1 MRSGS
6 CPLPGAPMTAID
18 EYRSFIASK
27 HRRVIDVGHE
37 VSPDDVHPSLFDF
50 QRDIT
55 VWAVR
60 KGRAAIFADCG
71 LGKTRMQLEWAR
83 LSARCSLIVAP
94 LSVAR
99 QTVREATAMGLDAR
113 YVRHGHEVSGPGIWV
128 TNYEMTDE
136 FDPVTFGAVVLDE
149 SSILKNVEGRVRQR
163 LTSAFASIPMRLA
176 CTATPAPNDVAELCN
191 HAEFLGVMSRREMLA
206 AFFVHD
212 EIGWRIKGHAIG
224 PMYQWM
230 AGWAA
235 ALRTP
240 SDIGYADD
248 GYALPLLTITA
259 EPVDVEITPEGQ
271 LFATELGGIGGRSKV
286 RRHTLDARVD
296 RTVALVSGADQWI
309 VWCGLND
316 EAANVARTVDGAVN
330 VDGAMA
336 PETKAELIEAFQD
349 GKIRVLVTK
358 PSIAGFGMNFQQCS
372 RMVFLGLSDSY
383 EAYYQAIRRCYR
395 FGQTRAVDVRIV
407 VSNLEHQIVDN
418 VLRKEKEAAESTSE
432 LVTYSHFR
440 KDDDGAVKPTDGT
453 PALRGGRRPRRM
465 LASTTRR

>member
-1 MRSGS
+1 MS
-6 CPLPGAPMTAID
+6 D
-18 EYRSFIASK
+18 YQEFIATK
-27 HRRVIDVGHE
+27 HRRVLDAGHE
-37 VSPDDVHPSLFDF
+37 VTPDQVHPSLFEF

-55 VWAVR
+55 IWAIR

-83 LSARCSLIVAP
+83 LSAECSLIVAP

-99 QTVREATAMGLDAR
+99 QTVREAQRMGVDAR
-113 YVRHGHEVSGPGIWV
+113 YVRHGHEVEGPGIWV

-136 FDPVTFGAVVLDE
+136 FDPAMFGAIVLDE

-163 LTSAFASIPMRLA
+163 LTSAFAEVPMRLA

-212 EIGWRIKGHAIG
+212 EVGWRIKGHAVG

-230 AGWAA
+230 AGWAV

-240 SDIGYADD
+240 SDMGFPDE
-248 GYALPLLTITA
+248 GYALPPLSIKA
-259 EPVDVEITPEGQ
+259 EVVDVEITPEGQ

-286 RRHTLDARVD
+286 RRHTMDARVE
-296 RTVALVSGADQWI
+296 RTVEIVDDGNQWV
-309 VWCGLND
+309 VWCGLNG
-316 EAANVARTVDGAVN
+316 EASAIAATVTGAVN
-330 VDGAMA
+330 VEGSMA
-336 PETKAELIEAFQD
+336 PEDKATALEAFQD
-349 GKIRVLVTK
+349 GTVRVLVTK

-395 FGQTRAVDVRIV
+395 FGQTAPVDVRIV
-407 VSNLEHQIVDN
+407 VSNLERQIVDN
-418 VLRKEKEAAESTSE
+418 VSRKEREAAESTSE

-440 KDDDGAVKPTDGT
+440 KDTHVEPNDGPT
-453 PALRGGRRPRRM
+453 ALRGGRRPRRM